1 MHGKYTFVKFSSF
14 WFAPWTLVFVLV
26 LTIAST
32 KSNATDKA
40 ISTAASGVTEITQ
53 IAPVLHR
60 SEHESKQDH
69 DCSLRAIAA
78 CFFRASLDA
87 THPDGT
93 LGFYA
98 SHPINTDNVR
108 FNAALIVIHGH
119 SHDAAKTFDAAIA
132 ATTADRLTT
141 TLVIAPLFQV
151 SDTNA
156 TKCRSEEQQSAL
168 ANDFVWTC
176 ASWMEGGSS
185 QNDPDLTSF
194 KAIDQLVEKIIQR
207 YPTIRSV
214 TIAGF
219 SAGAQTVQHYI
230 GFSALNTKSYSV
242 RYVIADPGTWLYFD
256 DDRPQPMIADRRV
269 TWPECEVDGQTGF
282 GKCTIQI
289 TASSEMMSSCPT
301 YNNWKY
307 GIKDLPTVLLQQHTA
322 NAARIAYQDADITYL
337 EAALDSGSSKKASY
351 KVLDKS
357 CGAALQ
363 GPFRLHRGLAYALY
377 DQQKLRSPHH
387 QMMKIVP
394 DCGHDVSCVFPSES
408 GRQALFH

>member
-1 MHGKYTFVKFSSF
+1 MDTVIGAAVSETSG
-14 WFAPWTLVFVLV
+14 ATR
-26 LTIAST
+26 TAS
-32 KSNATDKA
+32 NPH
-40 ISTAASGVTEITQ
+40 Q
-53 IAPVLHR
+53 
-60 SEHESKQDH
+60 SKQNH
-69 DCSLRAIAA
+69 NCSLQAIAE
-78 CFFRASLDA
+78 CFFRVSLDA

-93 LGFYA
+93 FGFYA
-98 SHPINTDNVR
+98 STPINTNNVR

-132 ATTADRLTT
+132 AATTERLST

-151 SDTNA
+151 NDTNA
-156 TKCRSEEQQSAL
+156 KKCRSEEQQTAQ

-185 QNDPDLTSF
+185 QNDPNLTSF
-194 KAIDQLVEKIIQR
+194 KAIDKLVEKIIQR
-207 YPTIRSV
+207 YPTIRTV

-219 SAGAQTVQHYI
+219 SAGAQTIQHYI
-230 GFSALNTKSYSV
+230 GFSTLDAQSYSV

-256 DDRPQPMIADRRV
+256 NDRPQPMIADRRV
-269 TWPECEVDGQTGF
+269 TWPECDADGQSDF
-282 GKCTIQI
+282 AKCTVKIVS
-289 TASSEMMSSCPT
+289 SSEMMSSCPT

-307 GIKDLPTVLLQQHTA
+307 GIENLPKVLMQKHTA
-322 NAARIAYQDADITYL
+322 NAVRIAYQSADITYL
-337 EAALDSGSSKKASY
+337 EAALDSDNSKKASY

-363 GPFRLHRGLAYALY
+363 GPFRLQRGLAYALY

-387 QMMKIVP
+387 KMMKIVP

>member
-1 MHGKYTFVKFSSF
+1 MHGKYTFVKFSSS
-14 WFAPWTLVFVLV
+14 WFVPWTLLCVLV
-26 LTIAST
+26 LVLAST

-40 ISTAASGVTEITQ
+40 IGTAASGITEATPT
-53 IAPVLHR
+53 APNLQR
-60 SEHESKQDH
+60 SEHGDN
-69 DCSLRAIAA
+69 CSLRAIAA
-78 CFFRASLDA
+78 CFFRIGLDTA
-87 THPDGT
+87 HPDDT

-98 SHPINTDNVR
+98 SHPINTDHAA

-119 SHDAAKTFDAAIA
+119 SHDAAKTFNAAIA
-132 ATTADRLTT
+132 ASAVNRLST

-151 SDTNA
+151 NDTNA
-156 TKCRSEEQQSAL
+156 KKCRSEEQQSAQ

-194 KAIDQLVEKIIQR
+194 KAIDQLVEKIIER
-207 YPTIRSV
+207 YPTIRTV

-230 GFSALNTKSYSV
+230 GFSALKAQSYSV

-256 DDRPQPMIADRRV
+256 DARPQPMIADRRV
-269 TWPECEVDGQTGF
+269 TWPECDADGLSGF
-282 GKCTIQI
+282 GKCTVQI
-289 TASSEMMSSCPT
+289 VASSEMMRNCPN
-301 YNNWKY
+301 YNQWKY
-307 GIKDLPTVLLQQHTA
+307 GIEALPTILLQQHTA
-322 NAARIAYQDADITYL
+322 NAARIAYQGADITYI
-337 EAALDSGSSKKASY
+337 EAALDSDSRKKASY

-387 QMMKIVP
+387 RMMKIVP
-394 DCGHDVSCVFPSES
+394 DCGHDVGCIFQSES